1 MTEKKFPVKGFREG
15 LLISL
20 GEGDWP
26 DLVGNLLAQI
36 DERADFYRGAKLAID
51 VNERQ
56 IRASDMGSLRD
67 QLSERGITLFAI
79 LGKSSA
85 TQAVAESLGLAT
97 TKSVLRENRDG
108 FSHALFEGEKA
119 IVIQKTLRSGTL
131 VKFPGSV
138 VVEGDINPGAQ
149 VEASGSIYVWGKLR
163 GSVHAGIDGSTDSV
177 VCALDFNPITLRI
190 ADLEIK
196 EPKLKIKLKKNIC
209 KAKIVDGSIKLVE
222 WMTQK

>member
-1 MTEKKFPVKGFREG
+1 MAVKKFPVKGFREG

-20 GEGDWP
+20 SEGDWS
-26 DLVGNLLAQI
+26 DLVDNLMAQL
-36 DERADFYRGAKLAID
+36 DERVDFYRGAKLAID

-67 QLSERGITLFAI
+67 QLSDRGITLFAI
-79 LGKSSA
+79 LGKSST

-97 TKSVLRENRDG
+97 TKSVLRDNRDG

-119 IVIQKTLRSGTL
+119 ILIQKTLRSGTL

-138 VVEGDINPGAQ
+138 VVDGDVNPGAQ
-149 VEASGSIYVWGKLR
+149 VEANGSIYVWGKLR
-163 GSVHAGIDGSTDSV
+163 GSVHAGIDGSTDAV
-177 VCALDFNPITLRI
+177 VCALDFNPIALRI
-190 ADLEIK
+190 ADLEK
-196 EPKLKIKLKKNIC
+196 EVPKLKIKLKKTLC

-222 WMTQK
+222 WMTKK

>member
-1 MTEKKFPVKGFREG
+1 MAVKKFPVKGFREG

-20 GEGDWP
+20 SEGDWS
-26 DLVGNLLAQI
+26 DLVDNLMAQL
-36 DERADFYRGAKLAID
+36 DERVDFYRGAKLAID

-67 QLSERGITLFAI
+67 QLSDRGITLFAI
-79 LGKSSA
+79 LGKSST

-97 TKSVLRENRDG
+97 TKSVLRDNRDG

-119 IVIQKTLRSGTL
+119 ILIQKTLRSGTL

-138 VVEGDINPGAQ
+138 VVDGDVNPGAQ
-149 VEASGSIYVWGKLR
+149 VEANGSIYVWGKLR
-163 GSVHAGIDGSTDSV
+163 GSVHAGIDGSTDAV
-177 VCALDFNPITLRI
+177 VCALDFNPMALRI
-190 ADLEIK
+190 ADLEK
-196 EPKLKIKLKKNIC
+196 EVPKLKIKLKKTLC

-222 WMTQK
+222 WMTKK

>member
-26 DLVGNLLAQI
+26 DLIGNLMAQI
-36 DERADFYRGAKLAID
+36 DERAEFFRGAKLAID
-51 VNERQ
+51 VNEHQ
-56 IRASDMGSLRD
+56 IRAAEMGDLRN
-67 QLSERGITLFAI
+67 QLSDRGITLFAI
-79 LGKSSA
+79 LGKSST

-119 IVIQKTLRSGTL
+119 ILIQKTLRSGTS
-131 VKFPGSV
+131 VKYTGSV
-138 VVEGDINPGAQ
+138 VVDGDVNPGAK
-149 VEASGSIYVWGKLR
+149 VEANGSIYVWGKLR
-163 GSVHAGIDGSTDSV
+163 GSVHAGVEGSMDAV

-190 ADLEIK
+190 ANLEK
-196 EPKLKIKLKKNIC
+196 EEPKLKIKMRRSLC
-209 KAKIVDGSIKLVE
+209 KAKVVDGSIRLVE
-222 WMTQK
+222 WLSEK